1 MSVKRYNCHLIW
13 DGEVI
18 GMCKMKYHP
27 KGYLFDT
34 GGYHVV
40 IPFST
45 IGSEYRKMV
54 NGIQYIE
61 IISL

>member
-1 MSVKRYNCHLIW
+1 MSEKRYNCHLIW
-13 DGEVI
+13 DDEVV

-27 KGYLFDT
+27 NGYSFDFE
-34 GGYHVV
+34 GGCVV
-40 IPFST
+40 IPFSS

-61 IISL
+61 IYSL